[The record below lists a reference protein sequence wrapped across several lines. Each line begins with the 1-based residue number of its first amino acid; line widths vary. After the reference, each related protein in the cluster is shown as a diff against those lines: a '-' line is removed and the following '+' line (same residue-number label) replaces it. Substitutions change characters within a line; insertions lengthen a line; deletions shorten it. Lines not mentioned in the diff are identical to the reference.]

1 MAAFY
6 ILSWRNIAFS
16 LIDRIVSAMA

>member
-16 LIDRIVSAMA
+16 LIDRIVSAMV